1 MKFFNTGTVF
11 QKHNI
16 AILLRTLG
24 NMCNTLQHSEFLVAF
39 MLRNFR
45 HSSPAVILKIQRYG
59 KCLDSYMNNFQLSHR
74 NHNQPKLFLCQTK
87 DFFLHLITSLKIRE
101 LF

>member
-11 QKHNI
+11 QKQNI

-45 HSSPAVILKIQRYG
+45 HSSPAVILKI
-59 KCLDSYMNNFQLSHR
+59 
-74 NHNQPKLFLCQTK
+74 
-87 DFFLHLITSLKIRE
+87 
-101 LF
+101 